1 MRKAVAMFALL
12 IMNTARQAICVS
24 VSVILLFFFRGGGV
38 GELSYHEL
46 NTSFV
51 VLR

>member
-12 IMNTARQAICVS
+12 IMKTRQAICVN
-24 VSVILLFFFRGGGV
+24 VSVILFFFGGGGRF